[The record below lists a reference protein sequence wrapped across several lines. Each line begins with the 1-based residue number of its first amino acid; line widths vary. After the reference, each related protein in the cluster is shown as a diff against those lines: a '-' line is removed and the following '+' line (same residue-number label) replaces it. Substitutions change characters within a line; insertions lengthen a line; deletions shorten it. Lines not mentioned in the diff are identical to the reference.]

1 LGRASLLTGVDAV
14 KPKQPRILLVTEH
27 DLVDDLMQA
36 LRQRGIT
43 VAGPTEPGND
53 QAAVAVVEL
62 PADGSVP
69 AAEGDD
75 TLLMVVGAED
85 QQAADDALEAGATM
99 YLAVGQATTAAQLAD
114 GVAASLRRR

>member
-1 LGRASLLTGVDAV
+1 V
-14 KPKQPRILLVTEH
+14 KPKQPRVLLLAEH
-27 DLVDDLMQA
+27 ELVDDLMQA

-53 QAAVAVVEL
+53 QAAVAVVAL

-69 AAEGDD
+69 AAEDD

-85 QQAADDALEAGATM
+85 QRAADDALEAGATM